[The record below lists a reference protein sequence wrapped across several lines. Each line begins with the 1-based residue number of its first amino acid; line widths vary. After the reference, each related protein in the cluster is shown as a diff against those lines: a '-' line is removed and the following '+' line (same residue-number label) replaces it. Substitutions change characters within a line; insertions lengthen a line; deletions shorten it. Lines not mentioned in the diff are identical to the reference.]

1 VLEEFVNGFFLFA
14 EKLNFPFRG
23 RKLFYL
29 SVYLSQG
36 FSKPHTAQILAR
48 LGVKREKFY
57 KLLDDLTKDAD
68 LPEVMT
74 LEQMIKGLIGLWA
87 RLDFP
92 DDGEIYR
99 LTHWFSQ
106 GFDRVK
112 GAQALGISLKT
123 LNKRIERLTKK
134 IGLTKPPLSNMAS

>member
-1 VLEEFVNGFFLFA
+1 MEEFVNGFFLFA

-29 SVYLSQG
+29 SVFMSSG
-36 FSKPHTAQILAR
+36 FSRPAASKILRPLGVTWDDFCRFLNR
-48 LGVKREKFY
+48 LGKE
-57 KLLDDLTKDAD
+57 AD
-68 LPEVMT
+68 LPEGMT

-92 DDGEIYR
+92 DDGEIYW

-112 GAQALGISLKT
+112 GAQAMGISLKT
-123 LNKRIERLTKK
+123 LAKRIERLTKK
-134 IGLTKPPLSNMAS
+134 IGLTKQPLG